1 VTDPI
6 KFTAAVAKVQSLAD
20 GGLRVTLD
28 LPEDAIMQAAQLM
41 ECKRWGAVLEVTAEP
56 KEQESLTDLDDETEK
71 KPERIG
77 TDLDSRRRAIGRN
90 KRPGG

>member
-1 VTDPI
+1 MSDPI

-20 GGLRVTLD
+20 GGIRLTLD

-56 KEQESLTDLDDETEK
+56 IEGNALFNKGNKNAEK
-71 KPERIG
+71 G
-77 TDLDSRRRAIGRN
+77 TDKQSKWTPAEE
-90 KRPGG
+90 